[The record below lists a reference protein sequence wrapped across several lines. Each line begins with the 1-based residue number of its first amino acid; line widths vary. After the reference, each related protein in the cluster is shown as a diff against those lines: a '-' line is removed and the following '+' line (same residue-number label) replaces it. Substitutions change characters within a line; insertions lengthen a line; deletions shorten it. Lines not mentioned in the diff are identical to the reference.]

1 MMEEQTKID
10 NYLHTI
16 EDHIMTNQITPQ
28 EFMVY
33 YQNIKTLIISDKLSD
48 PVFYLQVLYGADIV
62 YSSSFNSER
71 MIYELKEE
79 IEELIYEFK
88 EENKKVRVKK
98 MKL

>member
-1 MMEEQTKID
+1 
-10 NYLHTI
+10 
-16 EDHIMTNQITPQ
+16 
-28 EFMVY
+28 
-33 YQNIKTLIISDKLSD
+33 
-48 PVFYLQVLYGADIV
+48 
-62 YSSSFNSER
+62 

>member
-33 YQNIKTLIISDKLSD
+33 YQNIKTLIISDKLSK
-48 PVFYLQVLYGADIV
+48 
-62 YSSSFNSER
+62 YSTSSMLSKSN
-71 MIYELKEE
+71 I
-79 IEELIYEFK
+79 
-88 EENKKVRVKK
+88 
-98 MKL
+98 